1 MDAYPGAASSLVLG
15 ADLDKKAPKHV
26 DEAQVALEKEV
37 TIFNSRERY
46 FVAFRVDMCTS
57 SD

>member
-1 MDAYPGAASSLVLG
+1 MDSYPGAASSLVLG

-37 TIFNSRERY
+37 MIFNNRERY
-46 FVAFRVDMCTS
+46 FVAFRVGIWNS
-57 SD
+57 SN